1 MENKMVKPDWKLFEF
16 KFSENPQRNFEWFCY
31 LLFCKEF
38 NQSYGIPRLYNQPG
52 IETFPVEYD
61 NEVIG
66 WQAKYFSSKINKD
79 DVLDSVKKAIEKY
92 PKITKLILFLIK
104 NGIQKRMEIT
114 QKDVKRFWSF
124 VTPII

>member
-92 PKITKLILFLIK
+92 PKITKLIIFSNQEWHPK
-104 NGIQKRMEIT
+104 
-114 QKDVKRFWSF
+114 KD
-124 VTPII
+124 

>member
-1 MENKMVKPDWKLFEF
+1 MVKPDWKLFEF